1 MTNDRSN
8 KQDTMPKWL
17 ERSLIYI
24 GIAAAVQLLLI
35 DVPISDLI
43 KVGLGI
49 LIAGWLDWKI
59 SKQ

>member
-24 GIAAAVQLLLI
+24 GIVAAVQLFLI

-43 KVGLGI
+43 KVGVGI